1 MRVLLKKSLSTDA
14 AANDFPFV
22 NIYSRDSVGRAISF
36 SISGVVPS
44 WITCE
49 IHENG
54 VSVPAEIGVRLDK
67 NPTHANR
74 SATITLVQS
83 HSGKTLTIKVSQS
96 GRIYNLELLGSGVVY
111 LWNDGLKPNDAI
123 SPTTKFATNCPTIVK
138 HQGSINVNIT
148 ASGGLL
154 VQAGNGD
161 RVNIY
166 KYDGTWRFV
175 TSFTLIQDDQAV
187 SW

>member
-1 MRVLLKKSLSTDA
+1 MRVLLKKSFSTDA
-14 AANDFPFV
+14 AANDLPFV
-22 NIYSRDSVGRAISF
+22 NIYSRDSVGRAIGF

-54 VSVPAEIGVRLDK
+54 VSVPAKIRVRLDEK
-67 NPTHANR
+67 PTHANR

-83 HSGKTLTIKVSQS
+83 HSGKTLTIKVSQA
-96 GRIYNLELLGSGVVY
+96 GRFYNLELLGSGVVY
-111 LWNDGLKPNDAI
+111 LWNDVTKPTDAI
-123 SPTTKFATNCPTIVK
+123 SPNTKYATQCPTLVK
-138 HQGSINVNIT
+138 HQGTLSVND
-148 ASGGLL
+148 SGLGGIGSQ
-154 VQAGNGD
+154 VGNGD

-166 KYDGTWRFV
+166 RYDGTWRFV
-175 TSFTLIQDDQAV
+175 TSFILKQDDQAI

>member
-1 MRVLLKKSLSTDA
+1 MRVLLKKSLSTEA

-54 VSVPAEIGVRLDK
+54 VSVPAEIGVRLDE
-67 NPTHANR
+67 NPIHVNR

-96 GRIYNLELLGSGVVY
+96 GRFYNLQLLGSGVVY
-111 LWNDGLKPNDAI
+111 LWDNGIKPSDMVP
-123 SPTTKFATNCPTIVK
+123 PTIKSTTNCPTIIK
-138 HQGSINVNIT
+138 HQGSMNVNNSALGI
-148 ASGGLL
+148 LL
-154 VQAGNGD
+154 VQVGNGD

-166 KYDGTWRFV
+166 KHDGTWRFV
-175 TSFTLIQDDQAV
+175 TSFTLIQGDQAV